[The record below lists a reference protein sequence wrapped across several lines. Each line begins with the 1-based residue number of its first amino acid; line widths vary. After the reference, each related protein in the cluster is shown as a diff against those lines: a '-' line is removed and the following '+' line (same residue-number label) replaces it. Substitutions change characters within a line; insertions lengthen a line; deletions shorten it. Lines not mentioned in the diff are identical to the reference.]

1 MWLRYQPTSP
11 PAYQP
16 NPLLQATPQYHY
28 RCRYHSG
35 SCSARVLSLAV
46 CPPACLPARSLLNP
60 PTAPCV
66 PSNTDRRIL
75 PFSRSL
81 SHLRP
86 ALPATSNNRPAPVL
100 HSPTPR
106 LHNVTVRFPSSLFGP
121 SYHRDRPLE
130 FAAPL
135 TDTTTC
141 PRSGSFPITT
151 SLAPNAPHAS
161 LGKQLHLD
169 SNQNVTAIVHVDK
182 LGRQRLPQAGR
193 CCCPR
198 PGCCRRRAAVA
209 RTLAPFLHTV
219 HSGREDSRIRRV
231 APQAHR
237 RQRKHRPALLS
248 PASSVLRR
256 AVCLQGRHYIF
267 RPRPRNQR
275 LPHCRRAAN

>member
-28 RCRYHSG
+28 HYHYRCRYHSG

-46 CPPACLPARSLLNP
+46 CPPACRLAFSL
-60 PTAPCV
+60 
-66 PSNTDRRIL
+66 
-75 PFSRSL
+75 SL

-100 HSPTPR
+100 RSPTPR
-106 LHNVTVRFPSSLFGP
+106 LHSVTVRFPSSLFGP
-121 SYHRDRPLE
+121 SYHRDRPQE

-151 SLAPNAPHAS
+151 SLAPIAPHAS

-193 CCCPR
+193 GCCPC
-198 PGCCRRRAAVA
+198 PGCCPRRAAVA

-219 HSGREDSRIRRV
+219 HPGREDPRIRRV

-237 RQRKHRPALLS
+237 RQRKHRAALLS

-256 AVCLQGRHYIF
+256 AVCLQGQHYIF
-267 RPRPRNQR
+267 GPRPRNQR
-275 LPHCRRAAN
+275 LTHCRRAAN